1 MVSNPPTTYSMD
13 ADAFTGKSSDWE
25 RWSNA
30 LELHIKTRGGALL
43 WDAITGAAITST
55 TYDEADEEEQQD
67 IIKQLKNA
75 HKQIKDL
82 GVPNLSTDEAF
93 NELYNDD
100 EAVITILQRIQV
112 LGLNYLVANTSGTA
126 GEKVKTIRPE
136 GDCARDAFHELSTF
150 REDDIED
157 IDKLLQRLQ
166 QGKTFGP
173 DDQPRRMAAHDNVND
188 HAGNTSVIGPRS
200 TIHHVDKPHMLCT
213 KHVCLGISDVH
224 VLPIHVHTA
233 PDATLSCV

>member
-1 MVSNPPTTYSMD
+1 MD

-55 TYDEADEEEQQD
+55 TYDEADEQEQQD

-188 HAGNTSVIGPRS
+188 HATRGGAPRG
-200 TIHHVDKPHMLCT
+200 V
-213 KHVCLGISDVH
+213 
-224 VLPIHVHTA
+224 
-233 PDATLSCV
+233 

>member
-136 GDCARDAFHELSTF
+136 GDCARDAFHEL
-150 REDDIED
+150 
-157 IDKLLQRLQ
+157 
-166 QGKTFGP
+166 
-173 DDQPRRMAAHDNVND
+173 
-188 HAGNTSVIGPRS
+188 
-200 TIHHVDKPHMLCT
+200 HV
-213 KHVCLGISDVH
+213 
-224 VLPIHVHTA
+224 
-233 PDATLSCV
+233 